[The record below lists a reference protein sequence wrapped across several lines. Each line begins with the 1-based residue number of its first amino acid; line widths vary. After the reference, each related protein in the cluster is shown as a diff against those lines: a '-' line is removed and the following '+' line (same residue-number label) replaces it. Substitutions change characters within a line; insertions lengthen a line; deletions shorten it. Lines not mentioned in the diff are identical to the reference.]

1 MSENAPYSFYEFFA
15 GGGMARLGLGTH
27 WSCSFANDFDP
38 VKASSYLANFPE
50 SSGHFNQGD
59 VWKVGTKDLPGQAML
74 AWASSPC
81 QDFSLAG
88 ARAGLSGGRSSAFFG
103 FWSLIQKLNAEQRAP
118 AIVVI
123 ENVVGLLTSHG
134 GDDFSA
140 LCQSLYEEG
149 YWFGAVEIDAG
160 RFLPQSRPRVFV
172 IASKDPPPESL
183 TLIEPKPPL
192 HSPRMTLAYDGLSGQ
207 AKKRWVWWRLPYPPS
222 RNVNLESVLDADDEV
237 EWFDSSRSD
246 RLLSILH
253 PRHRTKLDVA
263 LERNSRTVGTVF
275 RRMRVENGKKVQRAE
290 LNFSGIA
297 GCLRV
302 PRGGSS
308 QQFLVV
314 VEHGSTKI
322 RGLTSREAFNLM
334 GLPPDYLLPRS
345 RTAALSIAG
354 DGVATPVVRYLSDSL
369 LIPLAQRHSNC
380 PEKATTV
387 GALSTI

>member
-1 MSENAPYSFYEFFA
+1 
-15 GGGMARLGLGTH
+15 MARLGLGTH

-38 VKASSYLANFPE
+38 VKSSSYLANFPE
-50 SSGHFNQGD
+50 SSEHFNQGD
-59 VWKVGTKDLPGQAML
+59 VWKVKARDLPGQAVL

-88 ARAGLSGGRSSAFFG
+88 TRAGLSGGRSSAFFG
-103 FWSLIQKLNAEQRAP
+103 FWRLVQELNAEDRAP
-118 AIVVI
+118 AIVVV
-123 ENVVGLLTSHG
+123 ENVVGLLTSHAG
-134 GDDFSA
+134 EDFAA
-140 LCQSLYEEG
+140 LCQSLFEEG

-172 IASKDPPPESL
+172 IASKSTPPETLS
-183 TLIEPKPPL
+183 LIEPKPPL
-192 HSPRMTLAYDGLSGQ
+192 HSPRMVLAYEGLSDA
-207 AKKRWVWWRLPYPPS
+207 AKRRWVWWKLPYPPS
-222 RNVNLESVLDADDEV
+222 RNVGLASILEPDDQV
-237 EWFDSSRSD
+237 SWFDPGRAG

-253 PRHRTKLDVA
+253 PRHKAKLDVA
-263 LERNSRTVGTVF
+263 LERDSRTVGTIF
-275 RRMRVENGKKVQRAE
+275 RRMRVEAGRKVQRAE
-290 LNFSGIA
+290 LNFSGFA

-314 VEHGSTKI
+314 VENGTVKI
-322 RGLTSREAFNLM
+322 RGLTAREAFNLM

-380 PEKATTV
+380 LETTTIV
-387 GALSTI
+387 GALSMK